1 MNVMGIIFTNDAS
14 LGELTNKRTMASI
27 PFGGRYRQVDFAL
40 SNLAC
45 AGVRHV
51 GIISRHNYQSLMNH
65 IGNGEE
71 WGLDLEEGGL
81 EFLTPYAQTTV
92 GTYRGK
98 LESLNNAM
106 DFLEYGEEDELVVMI
121 DSAVLSNVDLAAILD
136 AHVASGKDVTVVTK
150 AGICNGEKKIDL
162 ALKLENGEVSD
173 MVVDYAA
180 PAEYL
185 ASMDIFVLSKKW
197 LVRSVKE
204 MIARDKFHMDRD
216 LVMGGWNRGLVSVN
230 VYEFDG
236 VAMFNESIEEYFYNS
251 LSLIK
256 KDVRKDVFNGNH
268 PIYTKV
274 RDRVPTYYGETSEI
288 ENCLI
293 ADGCIL
299 EGEVEDSVLFRQVT
313 VGKDAEIESCII
325 MNDAVIGE
333 GAELKYAILDKNV
346 TVTPGAKL
354 IGTKKNPIIVK
365 RGETV
370 GELQSALPRAHP
382 TPNPAVWAT

>member
-1 MNVMGIIFTNDAS
+1 MNVMGIIFTNDATM
-14 LGELTNKRTMASI
+14 GELTNKRTMASI
-27 PFGGRYRQVDFAL
+27 PFGGRYRQVDWAL
-40 SNLAC
+40 SNLSC

-51 GIISRHNYQSLMNH
+51 GIISRHSYQSLMNH
-65 IGNGEE
+65 IGDGEE
-71 WGLDLEEGGL
+71 WGLELEEGGL
-81 EFLTPYAQTTV
+81 EFLTPYAQSTV

-106 DFLEYGEEDELVVMI
+106 DFLEYGDDELVVLI
-121 DSAVLSNVDLAAILD
+121 DSAVLSNVDLNAILD

-150 AGICNGEKKIDL
+150 KGICNGEKVIDL
-162 ALKLENGEVSD
+162 ALKIEDGEIKD

-180 PAEYL
+180 GEDYV
-185 ASMDIFVLSKKW
+185 ASMDIFVLSKKF
-197 LVRSVKE
+197 LMKSVKE

-216 LVMGGWNRGLVSVN
+216 LVMGGWTRGVTTVN
-230 VYEFDG
+230 AYEFDG
-236 VAMFNESIEEYFYNS
+236 VAMFNESVEEYFANS
-251 LSLIK
+251 MALLK
-256 KDVRKDVFNGNH
+256 KDVRKDLFHGSH

-274 RDRVPTYYGETSEI
+274 RDRVPTYYGEDCEI
-288 ENCLI
+288 EDCLI

-299 EGEVEDSVLFRQVT
+299 EGEVEESILFRQVT
-313 VGKDAEIESCII
+313 VCEDAEVENCII

-370 GELQSALPRAHP
+370 
-382 TPNPAVWAT
+382 

>member
-40 SNLAC
+40 SNLSS
-45 AGVRHV
+45 AGIRHV
-51 GIISRHNYQSLMNH
+51 GIISRHSYQSLMNH
-65 IGNGEE
+65 IGDGEE
-71 WGLDLEEGGL
+71 WGLELEEGGL
-81 EFLTPYAQTTV
+81 EFLTPYAQSTV

-106 DFLEYGEEDELVVMI
+106 DFLEYGAEDELVIMI
-121 DSAVLSNVDLAAILD
+121 DSAVLSNIDLTDVLN

-150 AGICNGEKKIDL
+150 AGICNGEKTIDL
-162 ALKLENGEVSD
+162 ALKVEDGEIKD

-180 PAEYL
+180 PADYV
-185 ASMDIFVLSKKW
+185 ASMDIFVLNKKW
-197 LVRSVKE
+197 LVKAVKE

-216 LVMGGWNRGLVSVN
+216 LVLGGWNRGVITVN
-230 VYEFDG
+230 TYAFKG
-236 VAMFNESIEEYFYNS
+236 IAMFNESIEEYFANS

-256 KDVRKDVFNGNH
+256 KEVRKDLFHYNH
-268 PIYTKV
+268 PVYTKV

-288 ENCLI
+288 ENCVI
-293 ADGCIL
+293 ADGCFL
-299 EGEVEDSVLFRQVT
+299 EGEVENSILFRQVT
-313 VGKDAEIESCII
+313 VGKDAEVEDCVI

-333 GAELKYAILDKNV
+333 GAELKYVILDKNV

-354 IGTKKNPIIVK
+354 IGTKQSPIIVK

-370 GELQSALPRAHP
+370 
-382 TPNPAVWAT
+382 